1 MARLS
6 QVSVFSRSTRQRSA
20 LSSGATSGGYTG
32 NHICFALPRWDDAPT
47 TEDVDGGGGLAQV
60 VQVDVV
66 IGGSHGDL
74 VRGVWVVLHAA
85 HIGAQLYGRGRL
97 RLLGGPGLRDT
108 SSTCHVISLIP
119 AAHGIHMSCHVT
131 DPCRPDLIASLLSC
145 SPVPPVLKASQGGP
159 AGAAVDYEVVLP
171 MCRRSTA
178 QHAVP
183 TEMRLSLA
191 VILRQW
197 MSGTFVLEGDAT
209 APSPLADRHEGASE
223 LQRQASRR

>member
-20 LSSGATSGGYTG
+20 LSSGATSGWYTG
-32 NHICFALPRWDDAPT
+32 KHICFALPRWDDAPT
-47 TEDVDGGGGLAQV
+47 TEDMDGGGGLAQV

-131 DPCRPDLIASLLSC
+131 DPCRPDLIASFVVMQSFPSC
-145 SPVPPVLKASQGGP
+145 PQSEPGWTSRGHSGLRSRP
-159 AGAAVDYEVVLP
+159 ANV
-171 MCRRSTA
+171 
-178 QHAVP
+178 
-183 TEMRLSLA
+183 
-191 VILRQW
+191 
-197 MSGTFVLEGDAT
+197 
-209 APSPLADRHEGASE
+209 
-223 LQRQASRR
+223 